1 MTPRNHTPDT
11 VTPAPARDQGP
22 RTPITIL
29 ESPGFVCGRLD
40 PVHFW
45 RNMECIATEI
55 CISGEGVHWQRISDA
70 DRELCLQDVHMVRRH
85 LAQLEVKVRGGKER
99 AR

>member
-1 MTPRNHTPDT
+1 MPISQHKLNMDFRPRQSGDNPTPSLKPPVFT
-11 VTPAPARDQGP
+11 
-22 RTPITIL
+22 
-29 ESPGFVCGRLD
+29 CGDLD

-45 RNMECIATEI
+45 RNMQCIATEI
-55 CISGEGVHWQRISDA
+55 CISGEGVRWQRISDA

-85 LAQLEVKVRGGKER
+85 LAKLEAMVRGGKGR

>member
-11 VTPAPARDQGP
+11 VTPSPAPIQRP
-22 RTPITIL
+22 RTPITTL
-29 ESPGFVCGRLD
+29 KSPGFVCGRLD

-45 RNMECIATEI
+45 RNMQCIATEI

-85 LAQLEVKVRGGKER
+85 LAQLEAMVRGGKGR